1 MSWNNYIFLKKMIL
15 YFNNIM
21 RDTEKFPTLSEFN
34 SKLEKS
40 KAMLNQKEEQINKIY
55 SELYANADAG
65 NSTINTKKLNQ
76 IDNSLRNFERYN
88 ISNLSNKYKTLF
100 SKNIEGNFR
109 VDSKKYQDIVNKEYN
124 NFYRKSLML
133 DLYQKRLNKLKEQY
147 INAEAT
153 LQASIDTPKL
163 FLSIFWGI
171 ITVILVILTIM
182 AFMTRK
188 IHPITWVVVII
199 FLHAI
204 ILAVIKNIY
213 AFLKNKV

>member
-213 AFLKNKV
+213 AFFKK

>member
-65 NSTINTKKLNQ
+65 NSTIDKNKLNQ

-109 VDSKKYQDIVNKEYN
+109 VDSKKYQDIANKEYN
-124 NFYRKSLML
+124 TFYRKSLML
-133 DLYQKRLNKLKEQY
+133 DLYQKRLNKLKQQY
-147 INAEAT
+147 ISAEAA

-163 FLSIFWGI
+163 FLAIFWGI

-213 AFLKNKV
+213 AFFKK

>member
-40 KAMLNQKEEQINKIY
+40 KAMLNQKEEEINKIY
-55 SELYANADAG
+55 SQLYANADAG
-65 NSTINTKKLNQ
+65 NSTIDKNKLNQ
-76 IDNSLRNFERYN
+76 IDNSLKNFERYN

-109 VDSKKYQDIVNKEYN
+109 VDSKKYQDIANKEYN

-133 DLYQKRLNKLKEQY
+133 DLYQKRLNKLKQQY
-147 INAEAT
+147 ISAEAA

-213 AFLKNKV
+213 AFFKK

>member
-1 MSWNNYIFLKKMIL
+1 MIL

-40 KAMLNQKEEQINKIY
+40 KAMLNQKEEEINKIY
-55 SELYANADAG
+55 SQLYANADAG
-65 NSTINTKKLNQ
+65 NSTIDKNKLNQ
-76 IDNSLRNFERYN
+76 IDNSLKNFERYN

-109 VDSKKYQDIVNKEYN
+109 VDSKKYQDIANKEYN

-133 DLYQKRLNKLKEQY
+133 DLYQKRLNKLKQQY
-147 INAEAT
+147 ISAEAA

-213 AFLKNKV
+213 AFFKK

>member
-1 MSWNNYIFLKKMIL
+1 MIL

-40 KAMLNQKEEQINKIY
+40 KAMLNQKEEEINKIY
-55 SELYANADAG
+55 SQLYANADAG
-65 NSTINTKKLNQ
+65 NSTIDKNKLNQ

-109 VDSKKYQDIVNKEYN
+109 VDSKKYQDIANKEYN

-133 DLYQKRLNKLKEQY
+133 DLYQKRLNKLKQQY
-147 INAEAT
+147 ISAEAA

-213 AFLKNKV
+213 AFFKK

>member
-40 KAMLNQKEEQINKIY
+40 KAMLNQKEEEINKIY
-55 SELYANADAG
+55 SQLYANADAG
-65 NSTINTKKLNQ
+65 NSTIDKNKLNQ

-109 VDSKKYQDIVNKEYN
+109 VDSKKYQDIANKEYN

-133 DLYQKRLNKLKEQY
+133 DLYQKRLNKLKQQY
-147 INAEAT
+147 ISAEAA

-213 AFLKNKV
+213 AFFKK

>member
-1 MSWNNYIFLKKMIL
+1 MIL

-213 AFLKNKV
+213 AFFKK